1 METTMP
7 MTASIVGNDPLARF
21 LRDRAAGKHP
31 IPLNATRIDV
41 TIRGG
46 LAIVTTERTFRNLE
60 KQSIEATMTF
70 PVPVDAT
77 LCSLTARIDGRT
89 LQAVAQAR
97 AQARTTYEDAIDRG
111 KAAVLHEELLKG
123 IHMLSVAHVAPDAE
137 IVVVDTWTAPL
148 SFVEAAPQLRIPTTV
163 GEIYG
168 RSPFSPGDDL
178 VTGDAVHEATVSVA
192 CEDGTATLLRAGAP
206 TGGGYRVT
214 LDRPI
219 DIAVAGWRKR
229 TLAGVAADGR
239 QVTLEIEPSPKVDA
253 GLDLDL
259 LFDHSGSM
267 SEHAAGDREIAA
279 SKFEVARDALAA
291 VARDRLTG
299 ADRIRLWQFNDTVDF
314 VGAASGKKCNALV
327 ARLSETGGGTEI
339 GRAFDAVIA
348 QGRSKDVLIVTDGKS
363 WAFDP
368 QKVSRAGLRVT
379 AVLIGEDALEA
390 GIAHLA
396 GMTGGQAFIAA
407 GSDAGAAI
415 TAALEAARVPHQ
427 PLAPIADAPSRIEVL
442 RRGARLVAS
451 WGEQT
456 QGQATADGR
465 LIGATAAMLAI
476 PGMADAAAGK
486 LAEAEGIVCHL
497 TSLVLVD
504 EVGVRHEGI
513 PASRKVELMAPLAA
527 AMPVGAARVA
537 AACCYE
543 PEVDARARSSGMVF
557 KSLGGPSGRG
567 GLMQRLSGFLS
578 DSLAAPPSSGT
589 SMAKTQPASPP
600 ALDLGDLVGL
610 IDWDADPEALRRGD
624 LSDLPT
630 SVVMAI
636 QSAARL
642 PEIVALARTIGIDPV
657 VAVIALLARAAGRS
671 NRSAQRLS
679 RALLGGAQG
688 ADLEAAMHEVGL

>member
-1 METTMP
+1 MP
-7 MTASIVGNDPLARF
+7 ITAPSIGQDPLADF
-21 LRDRAAGKHP
+21 LRARRGDKTP
-31 IPLNATRIDV
+31 IPLIATRITV

-46 LAIVTTERTFRNLE
+46 LAIVTTERTFRNVE

-77 LCSLTARIDGRT
+77 LCSLSARIDGRT

-97 AQARTTYEDAIDRG
+97 AQARTTYEDAVDRG

-123 IHMLSVAHVAPDAE
+123 IHMLSVAHVAPGAE
-137 IVVVDTWTAPL
+137 IVVADTWTAPL
-148 SFVEAAPQLRIPTTV
+148 SFVDAAPHLRIPTTV

-168 RSPFSPGDDL
+168 RSPLSPGDDL
-178 VTGDAVHEATVSVA
+178 VTGSAVHEATISIA

-206 TGGGYRVT
+206 TGGCYRVT

-219 DIAVAGWRKR
+219 DIAVAGWSKR

-239 QVTLEIEPSPKVDA
+239 QVTLEVEPTPKIDA
-253 GLDLDL
+253 GLDIDL

-267 SEHAAGDREIAA
+267 SERAAGDREIAA

-291 VARDRLTG
+291 VARDRLKG

-314 VGAASGKKCNALV
+314 VGAASGKECNGLV

-348 QGRSKDVLIVTDGKS
+348 QRRSKDVLIVTDGKS

-368 QKVSRAGLRVT
+368 QKVARSGLRVT

-407 GSDAGAAI
+407 GSDAGTAI
-415 TAALEAARVPHQ
+415 AAALEAARVPHQ
-427 PLAPIADAPSRIEVL
+427 PLAPIADTPSRVEVL
-442 RRGARLVAS
+442 RRGARLVAG
-451 WGEQT
+451 WGEKA
-456 QGQATADGR
+456 QGETTADAR

-476 PGMADAAAGK
+476 PGMTDVAAAK

-504 EVGVRHEGI
+504 EAGVRHEGI

-537 AACCYE
+537 AACYYE
-543 PEVDARARSSGMVF
+543 PEVDARSRSSGM
-557 KSLGGPSGRG
+557 SSGRQRG
-567 GLMQRLSGFLS
+567 MLQRLS
-578 DSLAAPPSSGT
+578 SLISESRAAPPPSGAAP
-589 SMAKTQPASPP
+589 AKTQPALPP
-600 ALDLGDLVGL
+600 AVDLGDLIGL

-624 LSDLPT
+624 LSDLPM
-630 SVVMAI
+630 SLVMAI
-636 QSAARL
+636 QAAARL
-642 PEIVALARTIGIDPV
+642 PEIAAFARTLGIDPV
-657 VAVIALLARAAGRS
+657 VAVVALLARAAGRS
-671 NRSAQRLS
+671 NRSAQRLARTILG
-679 RALLGGAQG
+679 RAQA
-688 ADLEAAMHEVGL
+688 ADLETAMHEVGL